1 MEYRMIVVHLS
12 VSNRACRTEILN
24 VLTIWQTVLGQIQ
37 TFGRDFGSKWQSDSL
52 LQGLAHHLHIIV

>member
-37 TFGRDFGSKWQSDSL
+37 AFGRYFGSKWQSDSL

>member
-24 VLTIWQTVLGQIQ
+24 VLTIWQNIVGQIQ
-37 TFGRDFGSKWQSDSL
+37 TFGRCFGSKWQSDSL
-52 LQGLAHHLHIIV
+52 FQGLAHHLHIIV

>member
-1 MEYRMIVVHLS
+1 MGYRMIVVYLS

-37 TFGRDFGSKWQSDSL
+37 AFGRYFGSKWQSDSL
-52 LQGLAHHLHIIV
+52 FQGLAHHLHIIV

>member
-1 MEYRMIVVHLS
+1 MEYRMIVVYLS
-12 VSNRACRTEILN
+12 VSNRACRTEMFN

-37 TFGRDFGSKWQSDSL
+37 AFGRYFGSKWQSDSL

>member
-1 MEYRMIVVHLS
+1 MEYRMIVVYLS

-24 VLTIWQTVLGQIQ
+24 VLTIWQTILGQIQ
-37 TFGRDFGSKWQSDSL
+37 AFGRYFGSKWQSDSL

>member
-1 MEYRMIVVHLS
+1 MEYRMIVVYLS

-24 VLTIWQTVLGQIQ
+24 VLTIWQTILGQMQ
-37 TFGRDFGSKWQSDSL
+37 AFGRYFGSKWQSDSL